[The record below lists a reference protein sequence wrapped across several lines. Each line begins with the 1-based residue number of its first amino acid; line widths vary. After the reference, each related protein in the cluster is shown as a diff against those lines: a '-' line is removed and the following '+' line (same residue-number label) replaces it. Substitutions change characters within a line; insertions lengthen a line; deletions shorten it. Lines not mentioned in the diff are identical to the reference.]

1 MTRGDGIRDGAV
13 MNPSPGPTA
22 SPGNGQKNMA
32 SDPTLNLLNPDWNLR
47 RIPGDLLGR
56 SAQELPQVF
65 YFLLMQHSGKERTIF
80 FSSYVEKYLVLRR
93 VIFKA
98 VPLDRQY
105 QDFLE
110 ICKKCKSSVI
120 VGAHRIGNAGEQG
133 AVEGSLTVMLR
144 VRV

>member
-1 MTRGDGIRDGAV
+1 MTRGGGIRDGAV
-13 MNPSPGPTA
+13 MNPSAGPTA

-80 FSSYVEKYLVLRR
+80 FQLCRE
-93 VIFKA
+93 IFGLARSDFQSGAPRSA
-98 VPLDRQY
+98 VSGLP
-105 QDFLE
+105 
-110 ICKKCKSSVI
+110 
-120 VGAHRIGNAGEQG
+120 GN
-133 AVEGSLTVMLR
+133 L
-144 VRV
+144 